1 MEIGWENVASSYGP
15 IKRYESG
22 LNVLLRAEQCQYTQ
36 KKMIKTFTFIFTKKV
51 LNMLEDHV

>member
-22 LNVLLRAEQCQYTQ
+22 LNVLLRAEQCQY
-36 KKMIKTFTFIFTKKV
+36 IKTLTFIFTKKV
-51 LNMLEDHV
+51 LKMLEDHV

>member
-36 KKMIKTFTFIFTKKV
+36 KKNDKDTY
-51 LNMLEDHV
+51 LHLY